1 MAVLGC
7 TVRGVCS
14 RHALCEL
21 LQWQHSLPFSGK
33 ETRAKQ
39 ARTSSRWSL
48 LCPDRS
54 SQNKST
60 SPAEGKGTG
69 IEQECDSDPVTQ
81 TARRG
86 ERGRGRGRT
95 WRKSLLRMTVII
107 AIIPAS
113 ACGHRQL
120 SLCAPVLFFVSPPT
134 PCLSLSPS
142 SLLWEGCEQPPL
154 HLYLFVSW

>member
-1 MAVLGC
+1 MAVLGR

-14 RHALCEL
+14 QHALCEL

-48 LCPDRS
+48 LRPDCS
-54 SQNKST
+54 SQNKSP

-120 SLCAPVLFFVSPPT
+120 SLLLLFSFFWVVSPT
-134 PCLSLSPS
+134 RVSLFLSLPFCGKAVSN
-142 SLLWEGCEQPPL
+142 PL
-154 HLYLFVSW
+154 CLFIC

>member
-7 TVRGVCS
+7 RVRGVCS
-14 RHALCEL
+14 QHALCEL

-120 SLCAPVLFFVSPPT
+120 SLPLLFSFFG
-134 PCLSLSPS
+134 L
-142 SLLWEGCEQPPL
+142 
-154 HLYLFVSW
+154 

>member
-1 MAVLGC
+1 MAVLGR

-14 RHALCEL
+14 QHALCEL
-21 LQWQHSLPFSGK
+21 LQWQHSLPVSGK

-48 LCPDRS
+48 LRPDCS

-113 ACGHRQL
+113 TCGHRQL
-120 SLCAPVLFFVSPPT
+120 SLLLLFSFFWVVSPTRVSLFLPL
-134 PCLSLSPS
+134 PFCGKAVSNPLCLFICL
-142 SLLWEGCEQPPL
+142 
-154 HLYLFVSW
+154 

>member
-14 RHALCEL
+14 QHAPSEL

-86 ERGRGRGRT
+86 EGGGEAEPGAR
-95 WRKSLLRMTVII
+95 
-107 AIIPAS
+107 AS
-113 ACGHRQL
+113 YG
-120 SLCAPVLFFVSPPT
+120 
-134 PCLSLSPS
+134 
-142 SLLWEGCEQPPL
+142 
-154 HLYLFVSW
+154 